1 MKYYF
6 GRPLIMNNKDNV
18 IEYDYIKQRHK
29 ELEDARCYSSCMK
42 WVAGQY
48 NKIIYWGVKSDKNK
62 QTYKSPKI
70 KEKEIDKIS

>member
-1 MKYYF
+1 MK
-6 GRPLIMNNKDNV
+6 RIHKDN
-18 IEYDYIKQRHK
+18 IIQFDYIKQRKK
-29 ELEDARCYSSCMK
+29 ELEDARIYSSCMK
-42 WVAGQY
+42 WVAGRY